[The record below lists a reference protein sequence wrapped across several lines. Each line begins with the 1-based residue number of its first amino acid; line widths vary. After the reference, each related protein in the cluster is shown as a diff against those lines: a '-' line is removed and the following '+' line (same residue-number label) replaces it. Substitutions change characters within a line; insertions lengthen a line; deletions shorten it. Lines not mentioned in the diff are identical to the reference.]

1 MRFARR
7 ASACFGAGAVA
18 VASHTFACGDGL
30 PAPKRTVESARYV
43 VAWHTLPAPPI
54 VGEHF
59 VVDLAVCP
67 KPGAKRPADVRVG
80 ATMPDHRHG
89 MNYRPT
95 VTPQAGERYRAQGM
109 MFHMPG
115 RWVIEFELIGEGTTD
130 RVMAEMV
137 LK

>member
-1 MRFARR
+1 M
-7 ASACFGAGAVA
+7 ASACLGAGVA
-18 VASHTFACGDGL
+18 FASQASACGDGL
-30 PAPKRTVESARYV
+30 PAPKRTAESARYV
-43 VAWHTLPAPPI
+43 VTWRTSPVPPI

-89 MNYRPT
+89 MNYLPT
-95 VTPQAGERYRAQGM
+95 VTPQAGERYRAQGLL
-109 MFHMPG
+109 FHMPG